1 MTRTHQTQT
10 FQLNQVTKEVTVTS
24 GADGVY
30 VLLEDVRDAFHLAD
44 EFTLDGEPVP
54 FLEDEHHERLFPRRI
69 AIHPGRVLTVV
80 PLPDKDIQ
88 SLIVDPARLA
98 MIEESYVFRSS
109 LSPLSSPSSGLS
121 RSSSSCQLSDA
132 TLEEKIHTMLESHH
146 HKLQETQD
154 HHTDTLME
162 QLVDLQSQVGRLQ
175 QDLHEANAKIAE
187 QMHEMAEMQTKSLEL
202 HQQSIDMQQI
212 ALDKL
217 MRLQTK
223 ITAVLTQTFELH
235 EYPAPRLFIVLPE
248 VGYEG
253 LNPSSVLSSFAL
265 TKFRLYFLCECGP
278 HTTPVGSRQLNHI
291 HIARHEGYEITR
303 PTEFFG
309 KYGSYVLKL
318 LMMLKNGIS
327 LASLAVPM
335 LSLVNIVDLPESLVK
350 GLGDKVNTSIQLLSV
365 YQDVIDRQAPGLGA
379 DKVDVTANRE
389 ALSDQSIMVPTKDSD
404 ANDSFVPME
413 GADFRMLSSF
423 LKKKDQD
430 RALGN
435 LFRTVNEEG
444 HVKWICLDHYRATYH
459 NKQDRQ
465 FEGEVALN
473 QGTYDH
479 QLGKVSVI
487 LSSSYAAET
496 FMVAMTRAHAFNELD
511 VHLRNYSYQDLRH
524 LGIALLSTNVSKLT
538 LRAHQYKD
546 FMAVGKRRIHAILKM
561 MNSGKIRCF
570 HFKQI
575 KDLFPSKTVIPKEMP
590 SILSLELTTMSV
602 KEGHETLGEILRSC
616 KNLSELRLT
625 EVPLKSQRLTSVL
638 KGVAA
643 CTKLQVLS
651 LRACDIPSQSG
662 GALASTLKTFKQLK
676 ELDLG
681 FSLLEDSDICEII
694 EAVGGRL
701 EKLWLP
707 YTGFGD
713 ESAIALERVV
723 VSSHLKCLDISD
735 SVNELGVEGMESII
749 RLTSRLQC
757 TELVMPR
764 TTDLSDESCSR
775 MVRGLNLRQ
784 LERLEI
790 EGSNCGDL
798 TAAALAEVLADPNHS
813 HVVLTTL
820 RIDLP
825 NITLDGAHMLGRAL
839 GDCRLLK
846 LSLRHSLLFQPVVVD
861 RRLLEDLFRSA
872 GSRLTVLDLRKS
884 NMNDEVALV
893 MCECFTETSAI
904 CRLEYL
910 DVSRNQMTA
919 AGASRVLDC
928 FQSNQSLRV
937 LRIESVSFTDSGC
950 MGHAMKRFLEVNS
963 SVQRLSISHVNLR
976 DLSLGLAARCHVLK
990 SIEVQYVDGEVDDI
1004 FSWGEFLHS
1013 SSNTLLRL
1021 VIKHARV
1028 CEDERS
1034 LEYLCQC
1041 LKQNKTILD
1050 LEWEFDQGWK
1060 VDSFVLQRYIER
1072 NQELWRKSAGSRADD
1087 LVLAGMDPWTIRAVS
1102 QSHD

>member
-1 MTRTHQTQT
+1 M
-10 FQLNQVTKEVTVTS
+10 S
-24 GADGVY
+24 
-30 VLLEDVRDAFHLAD
+30 
-44 EFTLDGEPVP
+44 
-54 FLEDEHHERLFPRRI
+54 RLFPRRI
-69 AIHPGRVLTVV
+69 PVYPGKVLTVV
-80 PLPDKDIQ
+80 PLSDNDTQ
-88 SLIVDPARLA
+88 SLMVNPAWLGMVKEPSFTRPA
-98 MIEESYVFRSS
+98 
-109 LSPLSSPSSGLS
+109 LSPLSSPSSEPS
-121 RSSSSCQLSDA
+121 RTNSYRRLSDA

-146 HKLQETQD
+146 HKLQETQE
-154 HHTDTLME
+154 HHVDTLME

-187 QMHEMAEMQTKSLEL
+187 QMHEMTEMQCKSLEL
-202 HQQSIDMQQI
+202 QQQSVDMQQL

-253 LNPSSVLSSFAL
+253 LNPSSILSGFSL

-278 HTTPVGSRQLNHI
+278 HTTPVGPHQLNHI

-335 LSLVNIVDLPESLVK
+335 LSLVKLVDLPESLVK
-350 GLGDKVNTSIQLLSV
+350 GLDDKVNTSIRLLSV
-365 YQDVIDRQAPGLGA
+365 YQDAIDRHAPGMGG
-379 DKVDVTANRE
+379 DKSDVTANNE
-389 ALSDQSIMVPTKDSD
+389 ALLDQGVTSIKDSD
-404 ANDSFVPME
+404 ACDNFVPME
-413 GADFRMLSSF
+413 GAEFRMLSSF

-435 LFRTVNEEG
+435 LFRTVNGEG

-465 FEGEVALN
+465 FEGEVVLN

-479 QLGKVSVI
+479 QLGKVSVV
-487 LSSSYAAET
+487 LSSSFAAET

-511 VHLRNYSYQDLRH
+511 VHLRNYSYQDLRN
-524 LGIALLSTNVSKLT
+524 LGIALLNTNVSKLT

-575 KDLFPSKTVIPKEMP
+575 KDVFPSKTVVPKDMP
-590 SILSLELTTMSV
+590 SILSLEFTTMSV

-625 EVPLKSQRLTSVL
+625 EVPLKSQRLASVL
-638 KGVAA
+638 KGMTA
-643 CTKLQVLS
+643 CTKLRALS
-651 LRACDIPSQSG
+651 LRACDIPSQSA
-662 GALASTLKTFKQLK
+662 GAFASTLRAFKQLR

-681 FSLLEDSDICEII
+681 FNLLEDNDICEII

-713 ESAIALERVV
+713 ESAMALERVV
-723 VSSHLKCLDISD
+723 VSDSLNCLDISN

-749 RLTSRLQC
+749 RLTGRLQC

-764 TTDLSDESCSR
+764 TTELSDESCSR

-798 TAAALAEVLADPNHS
+798 TAAALAGVLDDPNHP
-813 HVVLTTL
+813 HVALSTL

-825 NITLDGAHMLGRAL
+825 NITLDGAHILGRAL

-846 LSLRHSLLFQPVVVD
+846 LSLRHSLLFQPVLVN
-861 RRLLEDLFRSA
+861 RTLLEDLFRSA
-872 GSRLTVLDLRKS
+872 GSRLTVLDLRRS
-884 NMNDEVALV
+884 NMNDEVASV
-893 MCECFTETSAI
+893 MCECLAETNSI

-910 DVSRNQMTA
+910 DLSRNQMTA
-919 AGASRVLDC
+919 VGASRVLDC
-928 FQSNQSLRV
+928 LQSNQSLRV
-937 LRIESVSFTDSGC
+937 LRIESASFAESGC
-950 MGHAMKRFLEVNS
+950 MGDAVKRFLEVNNT
-963 SVQRLSISHVNLR
+963 VQRLSVSYVNLK
-976 DLSLGLAARCHVLK
+976 DLTLGLAARCHVLK

-1004 FSWGEFLHS
+1004 FSLGEFLQS
-1013 SSNTLLRL
+1013 SENTLLRL
-1021 VIKHARV
+1021 VVKHARV

-1060 VDSFVLQRYIER
+1060 VDNFVLQRYIER
-1072 NQELWRKSAGSRADD
+1072 NRELWRKSAGSRADD
-1087 LVLAGMDPWTIRAVS
+1087 LVQAGMDPWTIRAVS

>member
-1 MTRTHQTQT
+1 MTRMHQTQT
-10 FQLNQVTKEVTVTS
+10 FQLNQLTKEVAVTS
-24 GADGVY
+24 GTDRDY
-30 VLLEDVRDAFHLAD
+30 ILLENVRDAFHFAD
-44 EFTLDGEPVP
+44 EFTVDGEPVP

-69 AIHPGRVLTVV
+69 AFYPGKVLTVV
-80 PLPDKDIQ
+80 PLSDKDIQ
-88 SLIVDPARLA
+88 SLMASPARLA
-98 MIEESYVFRSS
+98 MLQEPYFTRPA
-109 LSPLSSPSSGLS
+109 LSPLFSPSSGPS
-121 RSSSSCQLSDA
+121 RSNSYHRLSDA

-175 QDLHEANAKIAE
+175 LDLHDANVKIAE
-187 QMHEMAEMQTKSLEL
+187 QVHEMTEMQSKSLEL
-202 HQQSIDMQQI
+202 QQQSVDMQQL
-212 ALDKL
+212 ALEKL
-217 MRLQTK
+217 MRLQTN
-223 ITAVLTQTFELH
+223 ITTLLTQTFELH

-253 LNPSSVLSSFAL
+253 LNPSSILTSFSL
-265 TKFRLYFLCECGP
+265 TKFRLYFLCECGA
-278 HTTPVGSRQLNHI
+278 HTTPVGLHQMNHI

-309 KYGSYVLKL
+309 KYGTYVLKL

-327 LASLAVPM
+327 VASLVVPM
-335 LSLVNIVDLPESLVK
+335 LSLVKLVDFPESLVK
-350 GLGDKVNTSIQLLSV
+350 GLDDKVNTSIRLLSM
-365 YQDVIDRQAPGLGA
+365 YQDATDRHVPGMGA
-379 DKVDVTANRE
+379 DMSDITANNK
-389 ALSDQSIMVPTKDSD
+389 ALSDQGIVASAKGE
-404 ANDSFVPME
+404 ANDSFVPLE

-435 LFRTVNEEG
+435 LFRTVNAKG

-465 FEGEVALN
+465 FESEVALN

-479 QLGKVSVI
+479 QLGKVSVV
-487 LSSSYAAET
+487 LSSSFAAET
-496 FMVAMTRAHAFNELD
+496 FMVAMTRSHAFNELD
-511 VHLRNYSYQDLRH
+511 VHLRNYSYQDLRN
-524 LGIALLSTNVSKLT
+524 LDIALLNANVSKLT

-546 FMAVGKRRIHAILKM
+546 FMAVGKKRIHAILKM
-561 MNSGKIRCF
+561 MNSGKIRYF

-575 KDLFPSKTVIPKEMP
+575 KDMFPSKTVVPKEMP
-590 SILSLELTTMSV
+590 AILSLEFTTMPV
-602 KEGHETLGEILRSC
+602 KEGHETLSEILRSC

-625 EVPLKSQRLTSVL
+625 EVPLKSQRLASVL
-638 KGVAA
+638 KGMAA
-643 CTKLQVLS
+643 CTKLCVLS
-651 LRACDIPSQSG
+651 LRACDIPSQS
-662 GALASTLKTFKQLK
+662 ASAFPSTLKAFKQLK

-681 FSLLEDSDICEII
+681 FNLLEDNDICEII

-713 ESAIALERVV
+713 ESAMALERVV
-723 VSSHLKCLDISD
+723 VSNHLQCLDISN

-749 RLTSRLQC
+749 RLTGRLEC

-764 TTDLSDESCSR
+764 TTELSDESCSR

-798 TAAALAEVLADPNHS
+798 TAAALAGVLADPNHP
-813 HVVLTTL
+813 HVALSTL

-825 NITLDGAHMLGRAL
+825 NITLDGALMLGRAL

-846 LSLRHSLLFQPVVVD
+846 LSMRHSHLFQPVLVNRTMLD
-861 RRLLEDLFRSA
+861 DLFRNY
-872 GSRLTVLDLRKS
+872 GSRLTVLDLRRS
-884 NMNDEVALV
+884 NMNDEVASV
-893 MCECFTETSAI
+893 MCECLAETNAI

-910 DVSRNQMTA
+910 DVSRNEMTA

-928 FQSNQSLRV
+928 LQPNLSLRV
-937 LRIESVSFTDSGC
+937 LRIESVSFTESGC
-950 MGHAMKRFLEVNS
+950 MGHAMKRFLEVNN
-963 SVQRLSISHVNLR
+963 SVQRLSVSHVNLK
-976 DLSLGLAARCHVLK
+976 DLALGLAARCHVLK
-990 SIEVQYVDGEVDDI
+990 SIEVQYVDGEIDDI
-1004 FSWGEFLHS
+1004 FSWGEFLQS
-1013 SSNTLLRL
+1013 SKNTLLRL
-1021 VIKHARV
+1021 VVKHARV

-1034 LEYLCQC
+1034 LEYLCQR

-1072 NQELWRKSAGSRADD
+1072 NRELWRKSAGSRADD
-1087 LVLAGMDPWTIRAVS
+1087 LVQSGMDPWTIRAVS

>member
-10 FQLNQVTKEVTVTS
+10 FQLNQLTKEVAVTS
-24 GADGVY
+24 GTDGNY
-30 VLLEDVRDAFHLAD
+30 VLLEDVRDAFHFAD
-44 EFTLDGEPVP
+44 EFTVDGEPVP

-69 AIHPGRVLTVV
+69 AFYPGKVLTVV
-80 PLPDKDIQ
+80 PLSDKDVQ
-88 SLIVDPARLA
+88 SLVVNPTRLA
-98 MIEESYVFRSS
+98 MVEEPYFTRPA
-109 LSPLSSPSSGLS
+109 LSPLSSSSSGPS
-121 RSSSSCQLSDA
+121 RSNSYHRLSDA

-154 HHTDTLME
+154 HHADTLME

-175 QDLHEANAKIAE
+175 QGLHDANAKIAE
-187 QMHEMAEMQTKSLEL
+187 QMHEMTEMQSKSFEL
-202 HQQSIDMQQI
+202 QQQSVDMHQL
-212 ALDKL
+212 ALEKL
-217 MRLQTK
+217 MRLQTN
-223 ITAVLTQTFELH
+223 ITALLTQTFELH

-253 LNPSSVLSSFAL
+253 LNPSSIMTSFTL
-265 TKFRLYFLCECGP
+265 TKFRLYFLCECGT
-278 HTTPVGSRQLNHI
+278 HTTPVGPHQMNHI

-309 KYGSYVLKL
+309 KYGTYVLKL

-327 LASLAVPM
+327 IASLVVPM
-335 LSLVNIVDLPESLVK
+335 LSSVKLVDLPESLVK
-350 GLGDKVNTSIQLLSV
+350 GLDDKVNTSIRLLNM
-365 YQDVIDRQAPGLGA
+365 YQDAVDHHVPGMGA
-379 DKVDVTANRE
+379 DKTDVTANNK
-389 ALSDQSIMVPTKDSD
+389 ALSDQGTVASTKEE
-404 ANDSFVPME
+404 ANDSFVPLD
-413 GADFRMLSSF
+413 GAEFRMLSSF

-435 LFRTVNEEG
+435 LFRTVNAEG

-459 NKQDRQ
+459 NKQDRH
-465 FEGEVALN
+465 FEAEVSLN
-473 QGTYDH
+473 HGTYDH
-479 QLGKVSVI
+479 QLGKVSVV
-487 LSSSYAAET
+487 LSSSFAAET

-511 VHLRNYSYQDLRH
+511 VHLRNYSYQDLRN
-524 LGIALLSTNVSKLT
+524 LGIALLNTNVSKLT

-546 FMAVGKRRIHAILKM
+546 FMAVGKRRVHAILKM

-575 KDLFPSKTVIPKEMP
+575 KDLFPSKTVVPKEMP
-590 SILSLELTTMSV
+590 AILSLEFTTMSV

-625 EVPLKSQRLTSVL
+625 EVPLKSRRLASVL
-638 KGVAA
+638 KGMAA
-643 CTKLQVLS
+643 CTKLRVLS
-651 LRACDIPSQSG
+651 LRACDIPSQSA
-662 GALASTLKTFKQLK
+662 GAFASTLKSFKQLK

-681 FSLLEDSDICEII
+681 FNLLEDNDICEII

-713 ESAIALERVV
+713 ESAMALERVE
-723 VSSHLKCLDISD
+723 VSNHLKCLDVSN
-735 SVNELGVEGMESII
+735 SVNELGAEGMESII
-749 RLTSRLQC
+749 RLTGRLEC

-764 TTDLSDESCSR
+764 MTELSDESCSR

-790 EGSNCGDL
+790 EGSFCGDL
-798 TAAALAEVLADPNHS
+798 TAAALAGVLADPNHP
-813 HVVLTTL
+813 HAVLSTL

-846 LSLRHSLLFQPVVVD
+846 LSLRHSLLFQPVLVN
-861 RRLLEDLFRSA
+861 RTMLQDLFRNV
-872 GSRLTVLDLRKS
+872 GSRLTVLDLRRS
-884 NMNDEVALV
+884 NMNDEIASV
-893 MCECFTETSAI
+893 MCECLAETSVI

-919 AGASRVLDC
+919 AGASHVLDC
-928 FQSNQSLRV
+928 LQPNQSLRV
-937 LRIESVSFTDSGC
+937 LRIESASFAESGC
-950 MGHAMKRFLEVNS
+950 MGHAMKRFLEGNN
-963 SVQRLSISHVNLR
+963 SVQRLSMSHVNLK
-976 DLSLGLAARCHVLK
+976 DLALGLAARRHVLK

-1004 FSWGEFLHS
+1004 FSWGEFLQS
-1013 SSNTLLRL
+1013 SKNTLLRL
-1021 VIKHARV
+1021 VVKHARV

-1050 LEWEFDQGWK
+1050 LEWEFDQGWN

-1072 NQELWRKSAGSRADD
+1072 NRELWRKSAGSRADD
-1087 LVLAGMDPWTIRAVS
+1087 LVQAGMDPWTIRAVS